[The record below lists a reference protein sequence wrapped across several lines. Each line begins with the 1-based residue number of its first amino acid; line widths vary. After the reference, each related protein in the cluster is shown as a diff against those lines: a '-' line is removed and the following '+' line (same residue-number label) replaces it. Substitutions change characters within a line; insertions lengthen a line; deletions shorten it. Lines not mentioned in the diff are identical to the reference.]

1 MGYTRNTVGKPV
13 YNSDITD
20 PVGQFQEAV
29 DFADQRGL
37 YRIGTTAQR
46 NAATVRPGTTFYDTD
61 LDIVFSRTAAG
72 SWAATGF
79 PGLVRHWKT
88 GYRANSAAGGQTIAT
103 RAVPQRAHTQRVHV
117 TVAGSSGF
125 AGSDGYTTAVL
136 AWTGTGVVVTSNGDS
151 YSSSPTGAGAE
162 NGNRFAAS
170 TFTAMLREFDVE
182 IPANTACT
190 LTVTNDASINAFYR
204 LTVEMRTYGP
214 GESA

>member
-1 MGYTRNTVGKPV
+1 MGYTRNSVGLPT

-29 DFADQRGL
+29 NFADQRGL

-61 LDIVFSRTAAG
+61 LDIIFSRTAAG
-72 SWAATGF
+72 AWAATQF
-79 PGLVRHWKT
+79 PGLVRQWKK
-88 GYRANSAAGGQTIAT
+88 GYRADAATGGQTIAS
-103 RAVPQRAHTQRVHV
+103 RAIPVRAHTQRVHV

-125 AGSDGYTTAVL
+125 GTADGYTTAVL
-136 AWTGTGVVVTSNGDS
+136 NWTGAGVVVTSNGES
-151 YSSSPTGAGAE
+151 FTSSPTSSGAAQ
-162 NGNRFAAS
+162 GNRYPAAQ
-170 TFTAMLREFDVE
+170 FTAMLREFDVE

-204 LTVEMRTYGP
+204 LNVEMRTYGP
-214 GESA
+214 GETA